1 MTVRTIF
8 YQVLTEIN
16 LGFGSLAMF
25 LDRYTLF

>member
-8 YQVLTEIN
+8 YQVLTETN

>member
-1 MTVRTIF
+1 MTRF
-8 YQVLTEIN
+8 YQVLTETN